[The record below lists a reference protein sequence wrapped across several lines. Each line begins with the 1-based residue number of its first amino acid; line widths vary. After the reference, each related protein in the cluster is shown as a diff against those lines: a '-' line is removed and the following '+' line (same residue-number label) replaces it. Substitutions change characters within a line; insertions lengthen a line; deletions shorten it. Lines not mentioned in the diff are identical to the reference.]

1 MKLAIFCIFLASCK
15 SSESQVKDDPFGLTG
30 KTDRNVTL
38 NISGIDRS
46 ETKEGAHTIC
56 AIGLN
61 GMEKITKEIA
71 DERLVCV
78 NAALS
83 SSSATI
89 TLKDLSYPSYITI
102 FHDEN
107 HNGTLDFGTFD
118 AFIARTTTP
127 VEGVGVIAT
136 ENEHEKFSHPV
147 WAEIGTTEIDAKM
160 FYGDLPFWKFAKE
173 QAQSAFWNW
182 AKSKIEDSQKNPVVK
197 YRKPQ

>member
-1 MKLAIFCIFLASCK
+1 MKILFFCVFLVSCR
-15 SSESQVKDDPFGLTG
+15 STNSQVKDDPLGLTG
-30 KTDRNVTL
+30 KTGRNVTL

-61 GMEKITKEIA
+61 GMEAITKEIA

-78 NAALS
+78 DAALGS
-83 SSSATI
+83 SSTTI

-118 AFIARTTTP
+118 VFIAKTTTP

-136 ENEHEKFSHPV
+136 ENDNEKFSHPI
-147 WAEIGTTEIDAKM
+147 WPEIGTTQIDAQM
-160 FYGDLPFWKFAKE
+160 VYGDLPFWKLAKE
-173 QAQSAFWNW
+173 QAQNAFWHW
-182 AKSKIEDSQKNPVVK
+182 AKSEIEASQKYPVVK
-197 YRKPQ
+197 NKKP